1 MARSETTPGTG
12 GSPTPAPRDPA
23 TVTAETPAP
32 ASASAPAA
40 PAGSAASPRRVATRG
55 NAGRKRAI
63 LAAVALA
70 AIGFVGWKAWF
81 WVTDG
86 RFLVATDDAYVKAET
101 VTIAPRA
108 TGFVT
113 RVLVADLQTVKAGDV
128 LAVIDPGDADLAVTA
143 ADGRLATQDATIARL
158 DAQVGAAHAA
168 IDQAEASLVAAR
180 ADVART
186 EADFDR
192 ARTLVKTAAGTQ
204 QALDAARANRD
215 RTAANVAVAEAGVA
229 SARAALAVAE
239 GQRTEAIATRRELVV
254 ARDKARRDLGFTE
267 VRAPFDGVVGNKAV
281 QVGMYVQPGTR
292 LLALV
297 PLAEVYVEA
306 NYKETQIGEIRPGA
320 KARIRVDGLPGRV
333 IEGRVVGLSP
343 ATGAQ
348 FSLLP
353 PENATGNF
361 TKIVQR
367 LPVRIAVPAEVAREG
382 VLRAGLS
389 VEAEVDTRTETK

>member
-1 MARSETTPGTG
+1 MARSETSPGTG
-12 GSPTPAPRDPA
+12 GTPHAHP
-23 TVTAETPAP
+23 P
-32 ASASAPAA
+32 ASAEATPAAAAAPAA
-40 PAGSAASPRRVATRG
+40 ASAEPPPATTRG
-55 NAGRKRAI
+55 GPSRKRAI
-63 LAAVALA
+63 LVVVALLA
-70 AIGFVGWKAWF
+70 VGFAGWKGWNWF
-81 WVTDG
+81 TEG
-86 RFLVATDDAYVKAET
+86 RFLVSTDDAYVKAET
-101 VTIAPRA
+101 VTIAPRVA
-108 TGFVT
+108 GFVT
-113 RVLVADLQTVKAGDV
+113 EVRVGDLQKVSAGEV
-128 LAVIDPGDADLAVTA
+128 LAVVDPGDARLAVQA
-143 ADGRLATQDATIARL
+143 AEAKLATQDATLARI
-158 DAQVGAAHAA
+158 DAQKTAADAGIA
-168 IDQAEASLVAAR
+168 QAEASLVAAR

-192 ARTLVKTAAGTQ
+192 ALALVKTNSGTQ
-204 QALDAARANRD
+204 QTLDQARAARD
-215 RTAANVAVAEAGVA
+215 RTAANVTVAEAGVA
-229 SARAALAVAE
+229 SARAALAVVD
-239 GQRTEAIATRRELVV
+239 GQRREAVALRGELAV
-254 ARDKARRDLGFTE
+254 ALDKARRDLTFTE

-297 PLAEVYVEA
+297 PLDEVYVEA

-320 KARIRVDGLPGRV
+320 RAFVTVDGLPGRR

-382 VLRAGLS
+382 LLRAGLS
-389 VEAEVDTRTETK
+389 VEAEVDTRTGEK